1 MTEQISMIE
10 LFSGIG
16 AQERALR
23 QFGLPYEVKQTCD
36 CDKDAVLSYA
46 AMRWN
51 LEKEMETFDFPSQ
64 EQMITELQEK
74 NLGYD
79 FQKGKHT
86 ITSRTPIDKLK
97 QYYIADKLSK
107 NLGDI
112 SKVERLPYADFVT
125 YSYPCTDL
133 SVAGKGEGMVNK
145 CDKCGCTWA
154 INFENPKTNNI
165 CPDCGNIDIK
175 STRSGLL
182 GQVQRLL
189 TVSYEEGTLPK
200 YLLLENVKNLVGK
213 KFKPQFDAWINWLD
227 LIGYNTYYK
236 VLNGKHYG
244 IPQNRERI
252 FAISIRKDVDTK
264 GYTFP
269 EQIPLEMRLKD
280 ILEKNVDERYY
291 LPDDRIEK
299 ILNSTFMQ
307 EKKRIQTTDVC
318 DTLLARDWKD
328 PKCVPVEE
336 LEPIRLG
343 GLYDSEEGRHQA
355 GAIWDK
361 DAISPTLDTMQG
373 GNRQPFIIDE
383 IKVVGNYM
391 PSNHDASRV
400 VDIDGI
406 APTVKENHGTVTAIA
421 EPQII
426 KAGQLDCSFDQ
437 SGRVYDPEGIAPT
450 IMSNSH
456 GKTSGGYTS
465 PKVIVP
471 EPNTCL
477 IQPKDRNYK
486 EKNQPRE
493 VHIESKSD
501 GVSHALRTNGETM
514 VIEPFVVA
522 SRGRNPDNP
531 SDRTTGAPTEQR
543 LEPNFSGCTNTLT
556 SVQKDNYICEP
567 QVLRAER
574 TEYGKAIRKQYE
586 SGEVDE
592 KIGNMRE
599 MKPRTDGVANTITTL
614 LKDNYVAEPQVINVG
629 NIYPSNGQNGNVY
642 DIDGISPTINAGTG
656 VKGNGIG
663 SNNAPKVIVATSQT
677 EKSLWTETQKKMITE
692 DGNVKRYINSD
703 VVDEFNVG
711 DCADISFPNG
721 YNKANRV
728 FDGYSPA
735 INGTTTQS
743 SFIVKEPIVYDDYN
757 SRISADQDA
766 INTLTCN
773 CGASAE
779 RNGVKI
785 IEAELKIENIVFPV
799 MVRKYDVDCKLL
811 CECLRDHKDA
821 SNFSN
826 NDIADVLNVPLT
838 KVEHWF
844 RRDDSFA
851 IPDPDVW
858 PKLKELLNITTNEFD
873 ESIMTFEIKDGVYD
887 KSNRCYHVD
896 GIAPTLTAA
905 SANEKIIEPVI
916 IEDFYQSR
924 EPRVYTDAAPT
935 IRSERTGLKTADG
948 EIEYPCSTRGKQV
961 ASAIR
966 ASIYKQGSRNLE
978 ENVVNGL
985 GYEGVVEKEEPK
997 IRWRIRKLTDK
1008 ECWRL
1013 MNFTDEDNDRAS
1025 AFCSASALY
1034 KQAGNSICVCCLIA
1048 LMSSLFI
1055 EDGYKAEVWTKY
1067 ALHFN
1072 D

>member
-1 MTEQISMIE
+1 MKEQISMIE
-10 LFSGIG
+10 LFSGVG

-23 QFGLPYEVKQTCD
+23 QLKLPYEVTHTCD
-36 CDKDAVLSYA
+36 CDHEAVLSYA
-46 AMRWN
+46 AMRWD

-64 EQMITELQEK
+64 EQMIAELQAK

-79 FQKGKHT
+79 FQKGKHR
-86 ITSRTPIDKLK
+86 ITSRTPIKKLK
-97 QYYIADKLSK
+97 QYYIADSLSK

-112 SKVERLPYADFVT
+112 SKVDRLPYARLVT
-125 YSYPCTDL
+125 YSFPCTDV
-133 SVAGKGEGMVNK
+133 SVAGKGEGMANK
-145 CDKCGCTWA
+145 CEACGHSWPIDFSNA
-154 INFENPKTNNI
+154 EKTVV
-165 CPDCGNIDIK
+165 CPECGASVES

-189 TVSYEEGTLPK
+189 AKAYEENELPDM
-200 YLLLENVKNLVGK
+200 LLMENVKNLTGK
-213 KFKPQFDAWINWLD
+213 KFIGQFETWVRWLD
-227 LIGYNTYYK
+227 SIGYNTYWK
-236 VLNGKHYG
+236 VLNAKHYG
-244 IPQNRERI
+244 IPQNRERV

-264 GYTFP
+264 GFTFP
-269 EQIPLEMRLKD
+269 EQIQLETRLKD
-280 ILEKNVDERYY
+280 VLEKSVDERYY
-291 LPDDRIEK
+291 LPDERIEK
-299 ILNSTFMQ
+299 ILNTAFMQ
-307 EKKRIQTTDVC
+307 EKMKAQVKPKSTSE
-318 DTLLARDWKD
+318 DTM
-328 PKCVPVEE
+328 PV
-336 LEPIRLG
+336 RLG
-343 GLYDSEEGRHQA
+343 GLYDTEDGKHQA

-361 DAISPTLDTMQG
+361 DAISPTLDTMSG
-373 GNRQPFIIDE
+373 GNRQPFIVDE
-383 IKVVGNYM
+383 IKVIGNYM

-465 PKVIVP
+465 PKVIVEEP
-471 EPNTCL
+471 EPF
-477 IQPKDRNYK
+477 I
-486 EKNQPRE
+486 
-493 VHIESKSD
+493 
-501 GVSHALRTNGETM
+501 
-514 VIEPFVVA
+514 VA
-522 SRGRNPDNP
+522 SRGRNPENP
-531 SDRTTGAPTEQR
+531 SDRTTGAHTEQR
-543 LEPNFSGCTNTLT
+543 LEPNFSGCSNTLT
-556 SVQKDNYICEP
+556 SV
-567 QVLRAER
+567 
-574 TEYGKAIRKQYE
+574 G
-586 SGEVDE
+586 
-592 KIGNMRE
+592 
-599 MKPRTDGVANTITTL
+599 
-614 LKDNYVAEPQVINVG
+614 KDNYVCEPQVINVG
-629 NIYPSNGQNGNVY
+629 NIYPSNGQNGNIY
-642 DIDGISPTINAGTG
+642 DVDGISPTINAGTG

-663 SNNAPKVIVATSQT
+663 SNNAPKIIVSEPQT
-677 EKSLWTETQKKMITE
+677 EKNLWTETQKKMITE
-692 DGNVKRYINSD
+692 DGNIKRYINSD
-703 VVDEFNVG
+703 VVDEFNIG

-728 FDGYSPA
+728 FEGYCPA

-743 SFIVKEPIVYDDYN
+743 SFIVKEPIIYDDYN
-757 SRISADQDA
+757 SRISSDQDA

-785 IEAELKIENIVFPV
+785 IE
-799 MVRKYDVDCKLL
+799 
-811 CECLRDHKDA
+811 
-821 SNFSN
+821 
-826 NDIADVLNVPLT
+826 
-838 KVEHWF
+838 
-844 RRDDSFA
+844 
-851 IPDPDVW
+851 
-858 PKLKELLNITTNEFD
+858 
-873 ESIMTFEIKDGVYD
+873 
-887 KSNRCYHVD
+887 
-896 GIAPTLTAA
+896 
-905 SANEKIIEPVI
+905 PVI

-924 EPRVYTDAAPT
+924 EPRVYTETAPT

-966 ASIYKQGSRNLE
+966 ASIYKQGARNLE

-997 IRWRIRKLTDK
+997 IRWRIRKLTAV

-1013 MNFTDEDNDRAS
+1013 MNFTDEDVHRAS
-1025 AFCSASALY
+1025 AFVSDSSLY

-1055 EDGYKAEVWTKY
+1055 EDGHKAEVWTKY